1 MLSLVG
7 VVTLVTSLNV
17 GAVEST
23 VNEFNKRVLL
33 ELLALSET
41 VIVQLV

>member
-17 GAVEST
+17 GAVVST
-23 VNEFNKRVLL
+23 VNEFNERVLL

-41 VIVQLV
+41 VIVQLA